1 MTTYIIR
8 RLLHAVLLILIL
20 SLVVFLVMRLLPGDP
35 VLMLITGDELAQTS
49 EERLDQLRH
58 EFGLDKPLLL
68 QYVTWLGQI
77 LKGNLGTS
85 IIHRDNVRHEIFRRL
100 PITLHLGLTAFI
112 LGSLIGLMLGIAS
125 AIRRGSWI
133 DAFVTLLANLGIAA
147 PPFWFA
153 ALLIYLFGVHLKVLP
168 VSGYTSPLSDF
179 WMSLRQS
186 LMPILCLAVFPVASI
201 ARQTRSSM
209 LEVICQDYIRT
220 AWAKGLREGIIIMR
234 HAIKNAL
241 IPVVTI
247 LGIILRYVV
256 GGSVV
261 IEIVFNIPGIGRL
274 AVDSA
279 VSQDYPAVQGII
291 LLVATIVVII
301 NLAVDLLYGWL
312 DPRTRY
318 D

>member
-35 VLMLITGDELAQTS
+35 ILMLITGDELAQTS
-49 EERLDQLRH
+49 EERLTQLRH

-68 QYVTWLGQI
+68 QYVTWFGQL
-77 LKGNLGTS
+77 LKGDLGTS
-85 IIHRDNVRHEIFRRL
+85 IIHRDNVKHEIFRRL
-100 PITLHLGLTAFI
+100 PITLHLGLSAFI
-112 LGSLIGLMLGIAS
+112 IGSLIGLVLGIAS
-125 AIRRGSWI
+125 AIRRSSWI
-133 DAFVTLLANLGIAA
+133 DAFVTFLANLGIAA
-147 PPFWFA
+147 PPFWLA
-153 ALLIYLFGVHLKVLP
+153 ALLIYLFGIHLKVLP
-168 VSGYTSPLSDF
+168 VSGYTSPMSNF

-186 LMPILCLAVFPVASI
+186 LMPILCLAVFPIASI

-220 AWAKGLREGIIIMR
+220 AWAKGLREGIIIVR

-279 VSQDYPAVQGII
+279 VAQDYPVVQGII
-291 LLVATIVVII
+291 LLIAAIVVVI
-301 NLAVDLLYGWL
+301 NLAVDLFYGWL
-312 DPRTRY
+312 DPRIRY
-318 D
+318 E

>member
-35 VLMLITGDELAQTS
+35 ILMLITGDELAQTS
-49 EERLDQLRH
+49 EERLAQLRH
-58 EFGLDKPLLL
+58 EFGLDRPLLL
-68 QYVTWLGQI
+68 QYVTWLGQ
-77 LKGNLGTS
+77 LLNGDLGTS
-85 IIHRDNVRHEIFRRL
+85 IIHRDNVKHEIFRRL

-112 LGSLIGLMLGIAS
+112 IGSLIGLVLGIAS
-125 AIRRGSWI
+125 AIRRSSWI
-133 DAFVTLLANLGIAA
+133 DTFVTFLANLGIAA
-147 PPFWFA
+147 PPFWLA
-153 ALLIYLFGVHLKVLP
+153 ALLIYLFGIHLKVLP
-168 VSGYTSPLSDF
+168 VSGYTSPFSGF
-179 WMSLRQS
+179 WISLRQS

-220 AWAKGLREGIIIMR
+220 AWAKGLKEGIIILR

-279 VSQDYPAVQGII
+279 VAQDYPVIQGII
-291 LLVATIVVII
+291 LLIAAIVVVI
-301 NLAVDLLYGWL
+301 NLAVDLFYGWL
-312 DPRTRY
+312 DPRIRY
-318 D
+318 E

>member
-20 SLVVFLVMRLLPGDP
+20 SLIVFLVMRLLPGDP

-49 EERLDQLRH
+49 EERLAQLRH

-68 QYVTWLGQI
+68 QYVTWLGQ
-77 LKGNLGTS
+77 LFKGDFGTS
-85 IIHRDNVRHEIFRRL
+85 IIHRDNVRHEIFRRI

-112 LGSLIGLMLGIAS
+112 IGSLIGLGLGIAS

-133 DAFVTLLANLGIAA
+133 DTMVTLLANLGIAA

-153 ALLIYLFGVHLKVLP
+153 ALLIYLFGIHLKVLP
-168 VSGYTSPLSDF
+168 VSGYTSPFSDF
-179 WMSLRQS
+179 WISLRQS
-186 LMPILCLAVFPVASI
+186 LMPILCLAVFPLASI

-220 AWAKGLREGIIIMR
+220 AWAKGLREGLIIIR
-234 HAIKNAL
+234 HAVKNAL

-279 VSQDYPAVQGII
+279 VAQDYPVIQGII
-291 LLVATIVVII
+291 LLIAAIVVVI
-301 NLAVDLLYGWL
+301 NLAVDLFYGWL
-312 DPRTRY
+312 DPRIRY
-318 D
+318 E

>member
-1 MTTYIIR
+1 VKR
-8 RLLHAVLLILIL
+8 
-20 SLVVFLVMRLLPGDP
+20 
-35 VLMLITGDELAQTS
+35 EL
-49 EERLDQLRH
+49 
-58 EFGLDKPLLL
+58 
-68 QYVTWLGQI
+68 
-77 LKGNLGTS
+77 
-85 IIHRDNVRHEIFRRL
+85 FRRL

-112 LGSLIGLMLGIAS
+112 LGSFVGLVLGVLS

-133 DAFVTLLANLGIAA
+133 DSFVTLLANLGVAA

-153 ALLIYLFGVHLKVLP
+153 ALLIYLFGIHLNVLP
-168 VSGYTSPLSDF
+168 VSGYTSPVSDF
-179 WMSLRQS
+179 WMSLRKAI
-186 LMPILCLAVFPVASI
+186 MPILCLAVFPISST

-220 AWAKGLREGIIIMR
+220 AWAKGLRERIIVTR
-234 HAIKNAL
+234 HALKNAL

-247 LGIILRYVV
+247 MGVILRYVV

-261 IEIVFNIPGIGRL
+261 IEMVFNIPGIGRL

-279 VSQDYPAVQGII
+279 VAQDYPVVQGII
-291 LLVATIVVII
+291 LLVAVIVVMI
-301 NLAVDLLYGWL
+301 NLVVDLLYGWL

>member
-1 MTTYIIR
+1 MTNYIIR

-35 VLMLITGDELAQTS
+35 VLMLITGDELSQTS

-58 EFGLDKPLLL
+58 EFGLDRPLLL
-68 QYVTWLGQI
+68 QYVTWFGKLF
-77 LKGNLGTS
+77 KGDFGTS
-85 IIHRDNVRHEIFRRL
+85 IIHRDNVRHEIFRRI

-112 LGSLIGLMLGIAS
+112 IGSFVGLILGIAS

-133 DAFVTLLANLGIAA
+133 DTFVTFLANLGIAA
-147 PPFWFA
+147 PPFWLA
-153 ALLIYLFGVHLKVLP
+153 ALLIYLFGLHLKVLP
-168 VSGYTSPLSDF
+168 VSGYTSPFTDF

-186 LMPILCLAVFPVASI
+186 LMPILCLAVFPLASI

-220 AWAKGLREGIIIMR
+220 AWAKGLREGLIIMR
-234 HAIKNAL
+234 HAVKNAL

-261 IEIVFNIPGIGRL
+261 VEIVFNIPGIGRL

-279 VSQDYPAVQGII
+279 VAQDYPVIQGII
-291 LLVATIVVII
+291 LLIAAIVVLI
-301 NLAVDLLYGWL
+301 NLAVDLFYGWL
-312 DPRTRY
+312 DPRIRY
-318 D
+318 E